1 MNIELSKLKQL
12 LKKLSCV
19 KAETII
25 LDTHNGVLCAREGNL
40 SVYVINEI
48 LKDPSII
55 DQVYFFPAKKFLP
68 SVNRM
73 SGTLTI
79 RKTDNYYS
87 LVSNKTRIE
96 LDIFEQPWQFD
107 LHLTTDTA
115 IKTSALQNIVQYV
128 QIASDPKQDAM
139 SFAGLIS
146 LKGHEDFID
155 GSRVQAVATD
165 GKRMAVIEE
174 EATSSNLDVLMP
186 TSLVSIIGQ
195 LDGELTYIQ
204 DSANYVL
211 IHSNGLVA
219 VANKFNGKFP
229 DAVSFFPEI
238 YDFKVTVKPQEFLE
252 ALGRIQPMVNE
263 DTRTMGIEYKNGA
276 IVMST
281 AGSGGTGKDEVP
293 YNGPDREYKGMFDH
307 KFLADFFSTIK
318 DSNEEVTICH
328 KTDKQFLVFQHGEKQ
343 YLIANMVST
352 RK

>member
-1 MNIELSKLKQL
+1 MNIELSKLKGL

-48 LKDPSII
+48 LKDPTAVDGIH
-55 DQVYFFPAKKFLP
+55 FFPAKKFLP

-79 RKTDNYYS
+79 RKMDNYYS

-96 LDIFEQPWQFD
+96 LDIFEQPWKFD

-115 IKTSALQNIVQYV
+115 IKTSALQNIVQFV

-146 LKGHEDFID
+146 LRGHEDFID
-155 GSRVQAVATD
+155 GSRIEAVATD
-165 GKRMAVIEE
+165 GKRMAVMSEE
-174 EATSSNLDVLMP
+174 TTSSNLDVLMP
-186 TSLVSIIGQ
+186 TSLVSVISQ

-204 DSANYVL
+204 DSANFVML
-211 IHSNGLVA
+211 HSNGLVA
-219 VANKFNGKFP
+219 VANKFNGNFP
-229 DAVSFFPEI
+229 NATAYFPEV
-238 YDFKVTVKPQEFLE
+238 YDFKVNVNPAEFLE

-263 DTRTMGIEYKNGA
+263 DSRSMGIEYKNGS

-281 AGSGGTGKDEVP
+281 AGSGGTGKDEIP
-293 YNGPDREYKGMFDH
+293 YTGQEHEYKAMFDH

-318 DSNEEVTICH
+318 DSDEPVTICH
-328 KTDKQFLVFQHGEKQ
+328 KKDKQFLVFKHGEKQ

-352 RK
+352 KK